1 MKLYT
6 LPLSDLDATLENVGG
21 KGMSLAKL
29 SRAGIPV
36 PDGFHI
42 TTEAYRQ
49 FVTANDLQTKILAAL
64 KAVDISLPATLE
76 TASAT
81 IGRFFA
87 ESKIPTDI
95 AKAITDAY
103 NNLNRKSV
111 AVRSSATAEDLPGAS
126 FAGQQETYLNIR
138 GERSVLDAV
147 KKCWASLWT
156 ARAIAYRAHQNISPD
171 SVALAVVVQELVF
184 ADAAGIMFTANPS
197 QW

>member
-1 MKLYT
+1 MKLYI

-21 KGMSLAKL
+21 KGMSLAKI
-29 SRAGIPV
+29 SRAGFPV

-49 FVTANDLQTKILAAL
+49 FVAANGLQTKILAAL
-64 KAVDISLPATLE
+64 KDVDISLPATLE

-103 NNLNRKSV
+103 
-111 AVRSSATAEDLPGAS
+111 
-126 FAGQQETYLNIR
+126 
-138 GERSVLDAV
+138 
-147 KKCWASLWT
+147 
-156 ARAIAYRAHQNISPD
+156 
-171 SVALAVVVQELVF
+171 
-184 ADAAGIMFTANPS
+184 
-197 QW
+197 